1 MSREKSKIP
10 KDMYFDISK
19 IPEEWFMPLN
29 EFSQSEWVKEY
40 MDPEARKETLKLML
54 EAMIKDKRKGKK

>member
-1 MSREKSKIP
+1 MDREKTKIP
-10 KDMYFDISK
+10 RDQYFDLTR

-29 EFSQSEWVKEY
+29 EFSKSEWVKEY

-54 EAMIKDKRKGKK
+54 EAMIKEKRRKK